1 MREYLPLIIVF
12 SIIGAFTAV
21 FLAAYAALRKQ
32 KNDSKERHFS
42 DGEIIR
48 RLMVYAK
55 PYWKEFVLTLFIM
68 LLSIGYD
75 LLSPLLVGDIQA
87 LVKDDFELRDLFLRV
102 AVYAGI
108 LVVSLVCTYL
118 QAIILQKNGQI

>member
-48 RLMVYAK
+48 RLLAYAK
-55 PYWKEFVLTLFIM
+55 PYWKSFLLVFFIM
-68 LLSIGYD
+68 IVSVIYD
-75 LLSPLLVGDIQA
+75 VVSPLLVGHIQGII
-87 LVKDDFELRDLFLRV
+87 KGDFELNYLFRMV
-102 AVYAGI
+102 ACYAGI
-108 LVVSLVCTYL
+108 LLVSLTGTY
-118 QAIILQKNGQI
+118 